1 MSKAL
6 VIFSGGQDSTTC
18 LGWAMNKFDEVE
30 AITFIY
36 GQKHSIEVKKSKD
49 ICKKLNIK
57 QNIIDISFFSKIV
70 DSALTSNGDVN
81 VKHDRLKDLPASFV
95 PNRNAMF
102 ITISHALAQK
112 INASTLI
119 TGTCETDFS
128 GYPDCRDNFIKSL
141 NVSLNIGSDVN
152 IKIETPLMWLNK
164 KQTWE
169 LAEKENIFNIVKDM
183 TITCYNGVE
192 KQNEWG
198 LGCSECPS
206 CKLRKKGYDE
216 YVQDNQKIG
225 NSRQS

>member
-1 MSKAL
+1 MNKAL
-6 VIFSGGQDSTTC
+6 VIFSGGQDSTAC
-18 LGWAMNKFDEVE
+18 LGWAMNRFEEVE

-36 GQKHSIEVKKSKD
+36 RQKHSIEVEKSKN
-49 ICKKLNIK
+49 ICEKLNVK
-57 QNIIDISFFSKIV
+57 QHIIDISFFANIV

-81 VKHDRLKDLPASFV
+81 KKHDRLKNLPASFV

-112 INASTLI
+112 INANTLI

-141 NVSLNIGSDVN
+141 NVSLNIGSDSN

-164 KQTWE
+164 KQIWE
-169 LAEKENIFNIVKDM
+169 LAGKENIFDIVRDM

-192 KQNEWG
+192 NQNEWG
-198 LGCSECPS
+198 LGCSECAS
-206 CKLRKKGYDE
+206 CSLRKKGYDE
-216 YVQDNQKIG
+216 YVQN
-225 NSRQS
+225 N

>member
-1 MSKAL
+1 MNKAL

-18 LGWAMNKFDEVE
+18 LGWAMNRYDEVE

-36 GQKHSIEVKKSKD
+36 GQKHSIEVEKSKD
-49 ICKKLNIK
+49 ICEKLNVK
-57 QNIIDISFFSKIV
+57 QHIIDISFFANIV

-81 VKHDRLKDLPASFV
+81 KKHDRLKNLPASFV

-112 INASTLI
+112 INANTLI

-141 NVSLNIGSDVN
+141 NVSLNIGSDSN

-164 KQTWE
+164 KQIWE
-169 LAEKENIFNIVKDM
+169 LAGKENIFDIVRDM

-192 KQNEWG
+192 SQNEWG
-198 LGCSECPS
+198 LGCSECAS
-206 CKLRKKGYDE
+206 CSLRKKGYDE
-216 YVQDNQKIG
+216 YVQN
-225 NSRQS
+225 N